1 MQTDILSAQAAQ
13 ALPQAVAVLQ
23 RGGLVA
29 FPTDT
34 VYGVGALAFEAAAV
48 QRLYEVKG
56 RSAEKA
62 IAVLVAREADLAR
75 VAAVLTPSARALAL
89 RFWPGPLTLVVPKH
103 PDLPEAVS
111 ALPTVGVRQPD
122 HTVAQALLAL
132 AGPLA
137 VTSANLSGQASATT
151 AEAVLAQLEGR
162 IDLLLDGGPT
172 PGGVASTV
180 IDCTAE
186 PPKILRPGPIGAA
199 ESEAALKG
207 G

>member
-1 MQTDILSAQAAQ
+1 MQTEILSTQAAE
-13 ALPQAVAVLQ
+13 ALLQAVAVLK

-34 VYGVGALAFEAAAV
+34 VYGVGALAFSAEAV

-75 VAAVLTPSARALAL
+75 VAARLTPSARALAL
-89 RFWPGPLTLVVPKH
+89 RYWPGPLTLVVPKH

-122 HTVAQALLAL
+122 HAVAQALLAL
-132 AGPLA
+132 TGPLA
-137 VTSANLSGQASATT
+137 VTSANLSGQVSATT
-151 AEAVLAQLEGR
+151 AEAVWAQLAGR

-186 PPKILRPGPIGAA
+186 PPVILRPGPIGAA
-199 ESEAALKG
+199 EIEAALQR
-207 G
+207 

>member
-1 MQTDILSAQAAQ
+1 MQTDIISAQAAL
-13 ALPQAVAVLQ
+13 ALPQAVAVLR

-34 VYGVGALAFEAAAV
+34 VYGVGAMAFEAAAV

-75 VAAVLTPSARALAL
+75 VAAVLTPSAHALAL
-89 RFWPGPLTLVVPKH
+89 RFWPGPVTLVVPKH

-122 HTVAQALLAL
+122 HALAQALLAL

-137 VTSANLSGQASATT
+137 VTSANLSGQPSAST
-151 AEAVLAQLEGR
+151 AEAVLAQLDGR

-186 PPKILRPGPIGAA
+186 PPMILRPGPIGAA
-199 ESEAALKG
+199 EIEAALRG
-207 G
+207 

>member
-1 MQTDILSAQAAQ
+1 MQTIVLSAEAPE

-34 VYGVGALAFEAAAV
+34 VYGVGALAFAGEAV

-62 IAVLVAREADLAR
+62 IAVLVAREADLAQ
-75 VAAVLTPSARALAL
+75 VAAALTPSARALAL

-103 PDLPEAVS
+103 SALPEAVS
-111 ALPTVGVRQPD
+111 TGPTVGVRQPD
-122 HTVAQALLAL
+122 HPLAQALLRL
-132 AGPLA
+132 SGPLA
-137 VTSANLSGQASATT
+137 VTSANLSGQSSATT
-151 AEAVLAQLEGR
+151 AEEVLTQLGNR
-162 IDLLLDGGPT
+162 IDLLLDGGQT

-186 PPKILRPGPIGAA
+186 PPVILRPGPIRAA
-199 ESEAALKG
+199 EIEAALKG
-207 G
+207 

>member
-1 MQTDILSAQAAQ
+1 MKTDILVAQAAA
-13 ALPQAVAVLQ
+13 ALPQAVAVLK

-34 VYGVGALAFEAAAV
+34 VYGVGALAFSAAAV
-48 QRLYEVKG
+48 QRLYEVKS

-62 IAVLVAREADLAR
+62 IAVLVAREADLTQ
-75 VAAVLTPSARALAL
+75 VAAVLTPSASALAL
-89 RFWPGPLTLVVPKH
+89 HFWPGPLTLVVPKH
-103 PDLPEAVS
+103 PALPGAVS

-122 HTVAQALLAL
+122 HPVAQALLAL
-132 AGPLA
+132 TGPLA

-151 AEAVLAQLEGR
+151 AEEVLAQLNGR

-180 IDCTAE
+180 IDCTVE
-186 PPKILRPGPIGAA
+186 PPVILRPGPIGAA
-199 ESEAALKG
+199 EVEAALKR
-207 G
+207 

>member
-1 MQTDILSAQAAQ
+1 MQTTVLSAEAPE
-13 ALPQAVAVLQ
+13 ALRQAVAVLQ

-34 VYGVGALAFEAAAV
+34 VYGVGAAAFAAEAV

-62 IAVLVAREADLAR
+62 IAVLVAREADLTQ
-75 VAAVLTPSARALAL
+75 VAAALTPSARALAL

-103 PDLPEAVS
+103 PALPEAVS
-111 ALPTVGVRQPD
+111 AGPTVGVRQPD
-122 HTVAQALLAL
+122 HPVAQALLRL
-132 AGPLA
+132 SGPLA
-137 VTSANLSGQASATT
+137 ATSANLSGQSSATT
-151 AEAVLAQLEGR
+151 AEEVLSQLGGR
-162 IDLLLDGGPT
+162 IDLLLDGGQT

-186 PPKILRPGPIGAA
+186 PPVILRPGPISAA
-199 ESEAALKG
+199 TIEAALKG
-207 G
+207 

>member
-1 MQTDILSAQAAQ
+1 MQTLTISAQAGDALSQ
-13 ALPQAVAVLQ
+13 ALAVLE

-34 VYGVGALAFEAAAV
+34 VYGVGALAFSAAAV
-48 QRLYEVKG
+48 QQLYEVKG
-56 RSAEKA
+56 RSAEKS
-62 IAVLVAREADLAR
+62 IPVLVAREADLAR
-75 VAAVLTPSARALAL
+75 VAAVLTPSARSLAL
-89 RFWPGPLTLVVPKH
+89 HFWPGPLTLVVPKH
-103 PDLPEAVS
+103 PALPEAVS

-122 HTVAQALLAL
+122 HPVAQALLAL

-137 VTSANLSGQASATT
+137 VTSANLSGQLSATT
-151 AEAVLAQLEGR
+151 AEAVLAQLAGR

-186 PPKILRPGPIGAA
+186 PPVILRPGPIGPAQV
-199 ESEAALKG
+199 EAALKR
-207 G
+207 

>member
-1 MQTDILSAQAAQ
+1 MQTTVLSAEAPE

-34 VYGVGALAFEAAAV
+34 VYGVGALAFAGEAV

-62 IAVLVAREADLAR
+62 IAVLVAREADLTQ
-75 VAAVLTPSARALAL
+75 VAAALTPSARALAL

-103 PDLPEAVS
+103 PALPEAVS
-111 ALPTVGVRQPD
+111 AGLTVGVRQPD
-122 HTVAQALLAL
+122 HPMAQALLRL
-132 AGPLA
+132 SGPLA
-137 VTSANLSGQASATT
+137 VTSANLSGQPSATT
-151 AEAVLAQLEGR
+151 AEEVLSQLGGR
-162 IDLLLDGGPT
+162 VDLLLDGGQT

-186 PPKILRPGPIGAA
+186 PPVILRPGPISAA
-199 ESEAALKG
+199 EIEAALKG
-207 G
+207 

>member
-1 MQTDILSAQAAQ
+1 METTVLSAEAPE
-13 ALPQAVAVLQ
+13 ALRQAVAVLQ

-34 VYGVGALAFEAAAV
+34 VYGVGAAAFAAEAV

-62 IAVLVAREADLAR
+62 IAVLVAREADLTQ
-75 VAAVLTPSARALAL
+75 VAAALTPSARALAL

-103 PDLPEAVS
+103 PALPEAVS
-111 ALPTVGVRQPD
+111 AGPTVGVRQPD
-122 HTVAQALLAL
+122 HPVAQALLRL
-132 AGPLA
+132 SGPLA
-137 VTSANLSGQASATT
+137 ATSANLSGQSSATT
-151 AEAVLAQLEGR
+151 AEEVLSQLGGR
-162 IDLLLDGGPT
+162 IDLLLDGGQT

-186 PPKILRPGPIGAA
+186 PPVILRPGPISAA
-199 ESEAALKG
+199 TIEAALKG
-207 G
+207 